1 MAYADRHIFSALID
15 GSSTGDK
22 AALAAT
28 TNRLVVH
35 KIGAYILD
43 TTTGSGTIDVDK
55 RTSGTDT
62 ADGVGQLTVSSSQ
75 SAGDTLYEDKGS
87 SPVVLPIGYAA
98 VIAIDDAFDAMAV
111 VTIEY
116 SILDEAIADSSAVAA

>member
-1 MAYADRHIFSALID
+1 MGYSDRHIFSLMVD

-22 AALAAT
+22 GALAAT

-43 TTTGSGTIDVDK
+43 ATTGAGTIDIDK

-75 SAGDTLYEDKGS
+75 AAGDTLYEDKGS

-98 VIAIDDAFDAMAV
+98 VIAVDDAFDAFAV

-116 SILDEAIADSSAVAA
+116 SLLDEKISDSAAVAA